1 MTDEEMIAEWYK
13 HYPAKKAKL
22 DAFKAWRQ
30 TKAFRPDLD
39 TLIKAVQ
46 AHCKTEQWMRGFI
59 PYPATWLRQGRWDD
73 ELTVKLP
80 DVVEQKPWHE
90 TWTGIK
96 QKGAELGLREEQF
109 DNPQAFKTAVMRS
122 AMKVA

>member
-1 MTDEEMIAEWYK
+1 M
-13 HYPAKKAKL
+13 L
-22 DAFKAWRQ
+22 
-30 TKAFRPDLD
+30 FRS
-39 TLIKAVQ
+39 Q

-73 ELTVKLP
+73 ELTIKLP

-96 QKGAELGLREEQF
+96 QKGTELGLSEEQF
-109 DNPQAFKTAVMRS
+109 DNPQAFKTAVLRK
-122 AMKVA
+122 AIKAA